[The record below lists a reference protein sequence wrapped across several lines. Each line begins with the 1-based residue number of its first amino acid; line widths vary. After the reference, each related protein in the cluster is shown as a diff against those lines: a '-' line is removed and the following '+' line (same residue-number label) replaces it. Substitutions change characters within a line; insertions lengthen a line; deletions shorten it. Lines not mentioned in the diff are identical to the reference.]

1 MSSGSGCRRP
11 APDRRGAGSAPAPVC
26 TAHVLPTVY
35 WLRQAQGPGAE
46 LHLDRPFK
54 NARLRYISTG
64 HGGWT
69 NGDEFVPKKN
79 TILLNGK
86 EVFSFVPW
94 RQDCGAFRLF
104 NPASGNFNDGLSS
117 SDISRSNWCPGTAT
131 NPIYIDLGHLKAG
144 QHRMTVRIPQGPREG
159 TSFSSWNVSGV
170 LVGE

>member
-1 MSSGSGCRRP
+1 MLGLP
-11 APDRRGAGSAPAPVC
+11 LKFNAGPRVRVIPLLNTTNVMEM
-26 TAHVLPTVY
+26 
-35 WLRQAQGPGAE
+35 AE
-46 LHLDRPFK
+46 QDYATMFDKPKGLEVDFTLDRPLK

-94 RQDCGAFRLF
+94 REDTGAFRLF

-117 SDISRSNWCPGTAT
+117 SDISRSNWCPGTAPPT
-131 NPIYIDLGHLKAG
+131 RSTSTSVTSKPD
-144 QHRMTVRIPQGPREG
+144 G
-159 TSFSSWNVSGV
+159 TA
-170 LVGE
+170 